1 MPTSVSALPVV
12 TPTSAPTSS
21 PATSSAPLNELGIP
35 TNLPSLA
42 TAINGAAGSSEPA
55 RGGSGGAA
63 DTTNLA
69 QPAAG
74 SASEASTTASGN
86 GPAQATQASSPSSD
100 SGISILSDLFKIPS
114 AAEVKPTIAPATT
127 DKGTPASST
136 VPNGSR
142 VFDGLNEEES
152 VMFKQMSNTA
162 YAKLYPAYINAKKQ
176 QEEFALKEAA
186 FNTQLTEAQKAR
198 FYDHE
203 NAYVLDPEIQQ
214 LSKEVRTIEDLE
226 SHFEQQLMNIEQ
238 GKPWQ
243 NVVTN
248 DKGELQ
254 MTQPI
259 QPSVQDKINIMRH
272 LQGLSS
278 QKQFKGA
285 EVSQRIN
292 AFKQEF
298 SSVTDK
304 ITSLDNKIFGPIAK
318 AIDPQADAFIKAN
331 FPKAVQNKPEIRAL
345 AKSVI
350 VVDQLLKEVAR
361 LRSQPS
367 AQPNAGALASG
378 SPREGQFVTS
388 GATANPAADR
398 AELMKLIE
406 NVR

>member
-1 MPTSVSALPVV
+1 MPASVSALPVV
-12 TPTSAPTSS
+12 APTSAPVSS
-21 PATSSAPLNELGIP
+21 PSTSSAPLNELGIP

-42 TAINGAAGSSEPA
+42 AAINGPAGSSEPA

-63 DTTNLA
+63 DATNHA
-69 QPAAG
+69 QPTAAP
-74 SASEASTTASGN
+74 ASEASPNGASAVQG
-86 GPAQATQASSPSSD
+86 QATQVSSPTSD
-100 SGISILSDLFKIPS
+100 SGISILSDLFKVP
-114 AAEVKPTIAPATT
+114 AAEVKPTGA
-127 DKGTPASST
+127 DKATPAPSV
-136 VPNGSR
+136 VPNGAR

-162 YAKLYPAYINAKKQ
+162 YAKLYPAYIEAKKQ
-176 QEEFALKEAA
+176 KDEFALKEAA
-186 FNTQLTEAQKAR
+186 FNTQLSEAQKAR

-203 NAYVLDPEIQQ
+203 NAYVLDPDIQQ
-214 LSKEVRTIEDLE
+214 LSKDVRTIEDLE
-226 SHFEQQLMNIEQ
+226 DHFEKQLMNIEQ

-254 MTQPI
+254 MTQAL
-259 QPSVQDKINIMRH
+259 QPSIQDKVNIMRH
-272 LQGLSS
+272 LQGLAA

-292 AFKQEF
+292 SFKNEF
-298 SSVTDK
+298 FSISEK

-367 AQPNAGALASG
+367 AQPNAAALASG

-388 GATANPAADR
+388 GATPSNPAADR
-398 AELMKLIE
+398 AALMQLIE